1 MIVYFI
7 YMKGVEEV
15 MTLEQKIEERGIE
28 KGIERGMERGIA
40 QIIVKMIEHGLS
52 VDEISQYTGMDS
64 SVIMSLLSEDE

>member
-1 MIVYFI
+1 
-7 YMKGVEEV
+7 MKGVEEV
-15 MTLEQKIEERGIE
+15 MTLEQKIEER
-28 KGIERGMERGIA
+28 GIERGMERGIA

>member
-15 MTLEQKIEERGIE
+15 MTLEQKIEER
-28 KGIERGMERGIA
+28 GIERGMERGIA

>member
-1 MIVYFI
+1 
-7 YMKGVEEV
+7 MKGVEEV